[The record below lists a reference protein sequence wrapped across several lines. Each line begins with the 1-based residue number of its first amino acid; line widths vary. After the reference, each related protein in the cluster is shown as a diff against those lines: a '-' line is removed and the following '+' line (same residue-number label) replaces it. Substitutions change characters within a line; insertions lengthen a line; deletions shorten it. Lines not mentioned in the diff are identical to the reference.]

1 MSDKSNISQNYTSS
15 PVSQAAAA
23 IMPVQ
28 EVLNYSLEKESR
40 ECLPIQCKLSIGSPD
55 DPLEHEADVVADK
68 VMRMPEQNFVQRKCP
83 DCEKE
88 DELQLKPETSSFV
101 HRKCAECEEEEEE
114 LQRKPLAS
122 PITPFIQAKG
132 NKGGIASDSIS
143 QKIDSTKGG
152 GSSMDGGTQGFMES
166 RFGTDFS
173 GVKIHTDENAV
184 QMSQELN
191 AQAFTTGSDVYF
203 NAGKY
208 DPSSETGKHLLAHEL
223 THTIQQSNNIQTKL
237 IQKAVET
244 DEPAKEPG
252 VDACSEWDR
261 DP

>member
-1 MSDKSNISQNYTSS
+1 
-15 PVSQAAAA
+15 
-23 IMPVQ
+23 
-28 EVLNYSLEKESR
+28 
-40 ECLPIQCKLSIGSPD
+40 
-55 DPLEHEADVVADK
+55 
-68 VMRMPEQNFVQRKCP
+68 MRMPEHSFVQ
-83 DCEKE
+83 
-88 DELQLKPETSSFV
+88 
-101 HRKCAECEEEEEE
+101 RKCAECEEEEE
-114 LQRKPLAS
+114 LQRKPLTS
-122 PITPFIQAKG
+122 FITPFIQAKG
-132 NKGGIASDSIS
+132 IGGGIASDRIS
-143 QKIDSTKGG
+143 QKIDSTKDG
-152 GSSMDGGTQGFMES
+152 GSNMDSGTKSFMES

-237 IQKAVET
+237 IKKAVET

-261 DP
+261 DPESLSISAARHFFKEELGQDIMVQKVNCELFSDDQILCDLTLTDGTSVRVIFNPKLNLIRVQAKDASGKSKSCKYQYTSDFNRNITFTKISCG